1 MKKNENNKHMCAP
14 DSKVKDQCS
23 YKVWMEQQEDWRE
36 VEWKEK
42 QLYNPCMLSQLLCS
56 DASPAQS
63 TVRNLP
69 QILAYSR
76 HLNVPDLL
84 RYFRC
89 FIFESIVQREPPD
102 PSGSILVLCVC
113 VPKLRSC
120 CAATMSDSFGFFLFC
135 FSHSPDCELEIL
147 LVWRI
152 CAQAPLPTSSD
163 FYPFLHLDLIWTT
176 PHCPSLLTCK
186 TAAVCSQRSQR
197 FLSCSWHRTFLSSLS
212 LDPPA
217 GALWVTGSQRKSVIV
232 FGTLPPA
239 TVRWVRNRINSRNT
253 NRIFTSFHQ
262 WGLTGFSC
270 TITPT
275 GCRLHSTVNT

>member
-84 RYFRC
+84 RLFRC

-120 CAATMSDSFGFFLFC
+120 CAATMSDSFGVFFVLFFP
-135 FSHSPDCELEIL
+135 FSWLWVGNSARLKDLCPGSASNFIWL
-147 LVWRI
+147 LPVL
-152 CAQAPLPTSSD
+152 ASGS
-163 FYPFLHLDLIWTT
+163 HLDRSALPLFTHVQDRRRLFSAVTALPLMLLASNLPVLSISRPTCWGSVSHWLSEEER
-176 PHCPSLLTCK
+176 HC
-186 TAAVCSQRSQR
+186 
-197 FLSCSWHRTFLSSLS
+197 FWN
-212 LDPPA
+212 
-217 GALWVTGSQRKSVIV
+217 
-232 FGTLPPA
+232 PA
-239 TVRWVRNRINSRNT
+239 TGHGTMGQEQN
-253 NRIFTSFHQ
+253 Q
-262 WGLTGFSC
+262 
-270 TITPT
+270 
-275 GCRLHSTVNT
+275 